1 MGVILDTSL
10 LIAAERRAL
19 RFEDLLGTLANEPL
33 AVSAVTASELLHG
46 CHRAADRGTRARRS
60 AFVEGLLGALPVM
73 PFGLAEARRHAEL
86 WADLAAGG
94 TLIGAHD
101 MLIAATA
108 LARGYALA
116 TFNRRDFA
124 RIAGLQLIPTERYT
138 T

>member
-19 RFEDLLGTLANEPL
+19 RFDDLLGTLANEPL
-33 AVSAVTASELLHG
+33 ALSTVTASELLQG

-60 AFVEGLLGALPVM
+60 AFVEGLLGALPVLS
-73 PFGLAEARRHAEL
+73 FGLAEARRHAEL
-86 WADLAAGG
+86 WADLAASG
-94 TLIGAHD
+94 TLVGAHD

-116 TFNRRDFA
+116 TLNRRDFA